1 MTLIAIRTGK
11 SHRVEKYYTLIPFTH
26 EFWDQT
32 NLINDDR
39 IPDGGLKGGVAPE
52 TEKGQE
58 GTLSGMLKMFCI
70 LDLGGD
76 DMDPD
81 ICKNVLS
88 CTLKISTLYDI

>member
-1 MTLIAIRTGK
+1 MRDP
-11 SHRVEKYYTLIPFTH
+11 Y
-26 EFWDQT
+26 
-32 NLINDDR
+32 
-39 IPDGGLKGGVAPE
+39 
-52 TEKGQE
+52 
-58 GTLSGMLKMFCI
+58 SGENVLY